1 MVELIKEFPLSD
13 IGGQMMEEKIRKV
26 AYTKQEVNIMI
37 DRAVKVAV
45 EEARRIDAESMRKH
59 NRDAT
64 VISMILGF
72 TALALFVDGLLRLL
86 GIIPP
91 FMQIDIDVLD
101 KIVERVEN
109 DVIDKV
115 RQVPIQKIL
124 QSGFRWMVLIFVVC
138 WVITLVYAVRL
149 MYSLYST
156 TDYGVIEGKK
166 VIRKIPHPEMMEVKP
181 GDELMV
187 VKFGDE
193 EPKDELHEE
202 LKNRIEELE
211 DDDEDDDGEGD
222 VVISRR

>member
-101 KIVERVEN
+101 KIVDRVEN
-109 DVIDKV
+109 DVIDRV

-124 QSGFRWMVLIFVVC
+124 QSGFR
-138 WVITLVYAVRL
+138 
-149 MYSLYST
+149 
-156 TDYGVIEGKK
+156 
-166 VIRKIPHPEMMEVKP
+166 
-181 GDELMV
+181 
-187 VKFGDE
+187 
-193 EPKDELHEE
+193 
-202 LKNRIEELE
+202 
-211 DDDEDDDGEGD
+211 
-222 VVISRR
+222 